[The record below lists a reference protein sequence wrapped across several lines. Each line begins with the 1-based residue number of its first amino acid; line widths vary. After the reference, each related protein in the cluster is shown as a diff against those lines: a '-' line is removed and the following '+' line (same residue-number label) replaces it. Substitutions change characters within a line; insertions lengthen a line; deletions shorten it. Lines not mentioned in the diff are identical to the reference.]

1 MTNNRNS
8 VFNQDLIPIILR
20 TKLIPQL
27 EENEMK
33 SYVAAKEFENIKT
46 YEVFIHNVYFL
57 NTYLLK
63 VNEFF
68 LEKHQSV

>member
-46 YEVFIHNVYFL
+46 YEVYVF
-57 NTYLLK
+57 
-63 VNEFF
+63 
-68 LEKHQSV
+68 S